1 MPTAHAGARLS
12 QHPGK
17 PFRVKVIV
25 LGSGVV
31 GVSSAWYLAQAGH
44 DVTVIDRQ
52 PEAGMETSF
61 ANAGQVSPGLSAP
74 WAGPDTPRKAIF
86 WLLMRHRPLVV
97 WPLPDPALMA
107 WVSRFLGNCNDAAY
121 ARNKERMV
129 RLAEYSRDRLRDL
142 RVLTGL
148 AYDDRQR
155 GLLQLFRKQAQ
166 LDGIGCDTAVL
177 DRLGVPYRL
186 LDRQGCVAQEPALGA
201 VTGKFRGGLLLTGDE
216 TGDAHLFTQRLAAL
230 AEKAGVVFRHN
241 VAIERLD
248 MEGGRIAGVVT
259 SAGLFKADS
268 YVVALGSYSP
278 RLLKQIGIGLP
289 VYPVKGY
296 SLTIDVVDEA
306 RAPQSTVM
314 DETFKVGI
322 TRLGSRIRVG
332 GTAELA
338 GYSSHLREPRRRT
351 LEHSVTDLFPG
362 AGDVKTAKFWTGLR
376 PMTPDGPPVIGPTK
390 FDNLWLNTGHGTL
403 GWTMS
408 CGSGA
413 LLADLMSGRRPNVEH
428 EDLAISRYGARAA

>member
-1 MPTAHAGARLS
+1 
-12 QHPGK
+12 
-17 PFRVKVIV
+17 VKIIV

-31 GVSSAWYLAQAGH
+31 GVTSAWYLAQAGH
-44 DVTVIDRQ
+44 EVTVIDRQ

-86 WLLMRHRPLVV
+86 WMLMRHRPLVV

-107 WVSRFLGNCNDAAY
+107 WVGRFLGNCNDAAY

-129 RLAEYSRDRLRDL
+129 RIAEYSRDRLRDL
-142 RVLTGL
+142 RTMTGL

-155 GLLQLFRKQAQ
+155 GLLQLFRTQKQ
-166 LDGIGCDTAVL
+166 LDGVGSDTAVL

-186 LDRQGCVAQEPALGA
+186 LGQFGCVEQEPALSA
-201 VTGKFRGGLLLTGDE
+201 VAGKFVGGLLLTGDE
-216 TGDAHLFTQRLAAL
+216 TGDAYLFTQRLAAL
-230 AEKAGVVFRHN
+230 AAEAGVAFCHGVT
-241 VAIERLD
+241 ITRLEL
-248 MEGGRIAGVVT
+248 EGGRIAGVVT
-259 SAGLFKADS
+259 SVGRFTADS

-278 RLLKQIGIGLP
+278 LLVKQIGIDLP

-296 SLTIDVVDEA
+296 SLTIDIRDEA

-338 GYSSHLREPRRRT
+338 GYSSRLREPRRRT

-362 AGDVKTAKFWTGLR
+362 AGDAKSGAFWTGLR
-376 PMTPDGPPVIGPTK
+376 PMTPDGPPVVGPTK

-413 LLADLMSGRRPNVEH
+413 LLADMMSGRTPNIEH
-428 EDLAISRYGARAA
+428 EDLALSRYGASRAA